1 MANYYGCTRT
11 NYFAVTDPDKLK
23 DIVDRIVWNEGRLGF
38 LAEHD
43 GRWAF
48 GAYAC
53 ICGLH
58 PDKAGKIRKPKMAA
72 MTNGIPVRSMRP

>member
-38 LAEHD
+38 KSGGPGFYDLSEREMMD
-43 GRWAF
+43 RTV
-48 GAYAC
+48 
-53 ICGLH
+53 GLNEYLI
-58 PDKAGKIRKPKMAA
+58 DQINKEKE
-72 MTNGIPVRSMRP
+72 